1 MMTRNEAK
9 LELFKVNRNIEKK
22 GVEYAKEL
30 GQYNKSIVEGELEQL
45 WKVKN
50 ALLKIIAKQLKNTID
65 KCR

>member
-30 GQYNKSIVEGELEQL
+30 GQYNKSIVMQELQL
-45 WKVKN
+45 LWDIKD
-50 ALLKIIAKQLKNTID
+50 ILKNIINS
-65 KCR
+65 

>member
-30 GQYNKSIVEGELEQL
+30 GQYNKSIVMQELQL
-45 WKVKN
+45 LWDKKD
-50 ALLKIIAKQLKNTID
+50 ILKNIINS
-65 KCR
+65 